1 MPIET
6 LYTDEKILN
15 ALDECLKEAY
25 VPSSKVAKKLG
36 ASQEYIKNRLK
47 VIMGSEYSP
56 IEGEIE
62 GSSWAF
68 RFKKE

>member
-6 LYTDEKILN
+6 IYTDEKILN
-15 ALDECLKEAY
+15 ALEECLEEAY
-25 VPSSKVAKKLG
+25 APSSKVAKKLG

-47 VIMGSEYSP
+47 KIMAEENTP

-68 RFKKE
+68 RFKK